1 MGGSRVYGKIR
12 NFRDSAKQEYTL
24 SSNAEKQVESDS
36 VWNTLN
42 EFGISKE
49 DVMKKNLS
57 HEELYNIHVAVKIYQ
72 ACQKVLKGSE
82 EY

>member
-1 MGGSRVYGKIR
+1 LDKIR
-12 NFRDSAKQEYTL
+12 NFRDSTKQEYTL
-24 SSNAEKQVESDS
+24 SNDNEQQIESES

-42 EFGISKE
+42 EFGISKK

-57 HEELYNIHVAVKIYQ
+57 HEELYNIHVAVKTYQ
-72 ACQKVLKGSE
+72 DCQKVLKGLE

>member
-1 MGGSRVYGKIR
+1 MDKIR
-12 NFRDSAKQEYTL
+12 NFRDSGKQEYTL
-24 SSNAEKQVESDS
+24 SSNTKQQIESDS

-49 DVMKKNLS
+49 AVMKKNLS
-57 HEELYNIHVAVKIYQ
+57 HEELYNIHVAVKTYQ
-72 ACQKVLKGSE
+72 DCQKVLKGLE

>member
-1 MGGSRVYGKIR
+1 MDKIR

-24 SSNAEKQVESDS
+24 TSNAEKQVESDS

-49 DVMKKNLS
+49 DVIKKNLS

-72 ACQKVLKGSE
+72 ACQKVLKGLE